1 MVADV
6 LSDFSGFEV
15 VVHVSV
21 CPHGRVSSTVTCS
34 VCTVGAYNFVFCS
47 KNFFDCFNSCEQA
60 KEMVMSRRHV
70 ACRSFTYTW
79 ETV

>member
-21 CPHGRVSSTVTCS
+21 CPYGRVFSTVTCS

-47 KNFFDCFNSCEQA
+47 KKLFSAF
-60 KEMVMSRRHV
+60 
-70 ACRSFTYTW
+70 
-79 ETV
+79 